1 MYLRGLREFQQ
12 EAKFLL
18 SGANGEVARERDHE
32 SEAARFPALIAP
44 QSSEAQ
50 LKFPRKFLIR
60 SGYLSRRATVARRCT
75 TC

>member
-1 MYLRGLREFQQ
+1 MYLRGLREFQPR
-12 EAKFLL
+12 
-18 SGANGEVARERDHE
+18 SEVFTLECRRRGRAGRDHE